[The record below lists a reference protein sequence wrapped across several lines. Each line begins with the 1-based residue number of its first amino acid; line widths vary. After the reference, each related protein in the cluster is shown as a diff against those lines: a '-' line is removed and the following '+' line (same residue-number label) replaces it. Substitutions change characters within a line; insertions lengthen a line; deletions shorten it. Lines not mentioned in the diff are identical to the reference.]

1 MRRSFLLPLLLLAPL
16 FSARAQ
22 SDIRPG
28 IPADFATVADAP
40 RLTPAAAA
48 EAPDE
53 PVATAAPVAPAGLIA
68 QPWYRPHHL
77 ILQTAAGQGMITGGV
92 GYTTLRGRVDV
103 DVLAGYVP
111 SKYSI
116 TPMGIFTG
124 KIGYSPW
131 TLPVAQGRWQV
142 RPFTVGGFVSHTVSQ
157 GLNESRDEKYPYK
170 DYYWWSART
179 RVGGFVGGKV
189 SRVIGQN
196 KYGHPRTLGAYYEL
210 GTNDLYLSS
219 IFTNLGGLG
228 VHEILTLGF
237 GVKYDL

>member
-1 MRRSFLLPLLLLAPL
+1 MRHLFLLPLLLLAPL
-16 FSARAQ
+16 LPARAQ
-22 SDIRPG
+22 ADL
-28 IPADFATVADAP
+28 PAEGLAATTPLLALAAP
-40 RLTPAAAA
+40 VETPA
-48 EAPDE
+48 E
-53 PVATAAPVAPAGLIA
+53 PVRPAAPVAPTGLIA

-77 ILQTAAGQGMITGGV
+77 IGQTAAGQGMLAGGV

-111 SKYSI
+111 GKYSI

-142 RPFTVGGFVSHTVSQ
+142 RPFTVGGFVSHTVSE
-157 GLNESRDEKYPYK
+157 GLNESRDAKYEKG
-170 DYYWWSART
+170 YYWWSART

-189 SRVIGQN
+189 ARVIGQN
-196 KYGHPRTLGAYYEL
+196 RYGHPRTLGAYYEL

-237 GVKYDL
+237 GLKYDL

>member
-1 MRRSFLLPLLLLAPL
+1 MRRPTLLPLLLAAALLPATAP
-16 FSARAQ
+16 AQ
-22 SDIRPG
+22 S
-28 IPADFATVADAP
+28 AAAP
-40 RLTPAAAA
+40 DSLQLALALSPTPA
-48 EAPDE
+48 PVSE
-53 PVATAAPVAPAGLIA
+53 PTEPEPAPVAPASIIA

-111 SKYSI
+111 RKYSI
-116 TPMGIFTG
+116 TPMGVFTG
-124 KIGYSPW
+124 KLGYSPW
-131 TLPVAQGRWQV
+131 TVPVARGRWEV
-142 RPFTVGGFVSHTVSQ
+142 RPFTVGAFVSYTASR
-157 GLNESRDEKYPYK
+157 GLNDSRDAKYPYK
-170 DYYWWSART
+170 GYYWWSTTT
-179 RVGGFVGGKV
+179 RVGAFVGGKV
-189 SRVIGQN
+189 SRVVGHN
-196 KYGHPRTLGAYYEL
+196 RYGHPRTLGAYYEL